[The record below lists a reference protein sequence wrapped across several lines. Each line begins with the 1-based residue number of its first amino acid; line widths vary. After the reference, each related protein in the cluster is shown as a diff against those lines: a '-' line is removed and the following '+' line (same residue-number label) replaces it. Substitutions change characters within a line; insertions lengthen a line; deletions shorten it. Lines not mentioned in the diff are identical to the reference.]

1 MKPAAVIY
9 ATRDGHTR
17 RIAEAIAAGLG
28 KHGVASTLI
37 DLSERPA
44 ADGLDAF
51 DSAVIAV
58 PVRMGRHPRQ
68 VEAFVKQHSSE
79 LAHMPSAFV
88 SVSLSE
94 AGAQRAEST
103 AVRRAKFASYLSR
116 CNERFFKRTGWHPA
130 HVKNVAGALA
140 YSHYGVALRLAMKYF
155 ARRCGGSTDAS
166 RDYEY
171 TDWGAL
177 DGFVAAWAKELLAR
191 PRVR

>member
-17 RIAEAIAAGLG
+17 RIADAIARGLG

-51 DSAVIAV
+51 DSAVVAA

-68 VEAFVKQHSSE
+68 IEAFVKQHSAA
-79 LAHMPSAFV
+79 LARMPSAFV

-94 AGAQRAEST
+94 AGVQRVEST
-103 AVRRAKFASYLSR
+103 PVRRAKFASYLGR
-116 CNERFFKRTGWHPA
+116 CNERFYKRTGWHPA

-140 YSHYGVALRLAMKYF
+140 YSHYGMVLRLAMRYF
-155 ARRCGGSTDAS
+155 ARRCGGSTDTTH
-166 RDYEY
+166 DYEY

-177 DGFVAAWAKELLAR
+177 DGFVATWSQEILA
-191 PRVR
+191 PRR

>member
-9 ATRDGHTR
+9 APRDGHTR
-17 RIAEAIAAGLG
+17 RIAEAIAGGLG

-37 DLSERPA
+37 DLSKRAA

-68 VEAFVKQHSSE
+68 V
-79 LAHMPSAFV
+79 SAFV

-103 AVRRAKFASYLSR
+103 AVRRAKFASYLGR

-130 HVKNVAGALA
+130 QVKNVAGALA
-140 YSHYGVALRLAMKYF
+140 YSHYGMALRLAMKYF

-166 RDYEY
+166 RD
-171 TDWGAL
+171 
-177 DGFVAAWAKELLAR
+177 
-191 PRVR
+191 